1 MKTLADQVAP
11 LVAEAKRLGGHA
23 PSCSRPEV
31 PEIARVTVEG
41 WSLCL
46 DMHEHDGV
54 GHFGF
59 SAKLFPPGRGSTMRD
74 WRVLGQLLA
83 EVTRATGLS
92 SDLPMPDP
100 IVPIEEAHPN
110 ATIHWVWHDDGSPV
124 EANYMVALRMLLD
137 ALTPKD
143 PASPTADRNEPCPCG
158 SGRKFKKCCGG
169 N

>member
-59 SAKLFPPGRGSTMRD
+59 SAKLFPAFPRTRNYTKMAGRSQMEKPRAG
-74 WRVLGQLLA
+74 VL
-83 EVTRATGLS
+83 
-92 SDLPMPDP
+92 
-100 IVPIEEAHPN
+100 
-110 ATIHWVWHDDGSPV
+110 
-124 EANYMVALRMLLD
+124 
-137 ALTPKD
+137 
-143 PASPTADRNEPCPCG
+143 
-158 SGRKFKKCCGG
+158 
-169 N
+169 